1 MSAAIDFAIVDLPA
15 MLAREV
21 RDFNAD
27 GTERPYDGSWHR
39 AVAQVEFTLA
49 EFLSAK
55 GLVDPGVVIE
65 RRDDLVIRF
74 SQLTKLGQA
83 FVMSQAT
90 ERWRGSLDRRKPGA
104 PINADGLER
113 RWKKF
118 REETAER

>member
-1 MSAAIDFAIVDLPA
+1 MSAPIDFAIVDLPT
-15 MLAREV
+15 MLARDV
-21 RDFNAD
+21 RDHNAD

-39 AVAQVEFTLA
+39 DVAEAEFTLA
-49 EFLSAK
+49 EFLNAK
-55 GLVDPGVVIE
+55 GLVDPSVVVQ
-65 RRDDLVIRF
+65 RRNDLVIRF
-74 SQLTKLGQA
+74 SQLSKLGQD

-118 REETAER
+118 REETAKQ